1 MEKIKN
7 NFLKEENGHIYFK
20 RDKFNKKLL
29 NSDEVVT
36 EPEDGNDIYLT
47 INQKV
52 QTLLEDVLSDV
63 ENSHNPERITATIMD
78 PKTGEIVAMSNRP
91 SYDTNQPED
100 VVKWYNDF
108 IYTIVALGITVKIF
122 T

>member
-1 MEKIKN
+1 EIQGVVGMEKVKN
-7 NFLKEENGHIYFK
+7 DFLKGENGHISFQ

-52 QTLLEDVLSDV
+52 QTLLEDILSDV
-63 ENSHNPERITATIMD
+63 ENSNNPERITVTIMN
-78 PKTGEIVAMSNRP
+78 PKSDESVAMSIR
-91 SYDTNQPED
+91 QR
-100 VVKWYNDF
+100 
-108 IYTIVALGITVKIF
+108 
-122 T
+122 